1 MGVPP
6 RGSAAGAD
14 LRPDADRHVD
24 STAVSEAQSD
34 PRASA
39 MAKTFSVGIVGAG
52 AISRQSHLPVLTT
65 MPQVRVAWIVDSDPV
80 RARSLARAYRIP
92 AAKLPSSPSDLSGCE
107 VALLAIPVGVRD
119 SYLDAFARLG
129 IGVLVEKPFARTLQ
143 AHREILAAYPP
154 HLLACGFIRRTY
166 ASTCLFRRIVKEEWF
181 GPLMK
186 IRAREG
192 SRTGATRTD
201 RSFFDQPMATGGGVL
216 AEGGCH
222 ALDQA
227 LYITGAA
234 GYDILESRM
243 IFDGSVDRKAEGRVR
258 LALEGSGRVAVEYC
272 FSWLDQQPNTL
283 ELEFGSVR
291 LVTGTSPD
299 SSVVIE
305 GLRAAEVAEV
315 THLAPSQGA
324 RTSSQAFRLHWQ
336 EFFSGIEEGTE
347 SKVSAA
353 SCLSTTAIVEDL
365 YLKARST

>member
-1 MGVPP
+1 
-6 RGSAAGAD
+6 
-14 LRPDADRHVD
+14 
-24 STAVSEAQSD
+24 
-34 PRASA
+34 

-65 MPQVRVAWIVDSDPV
+65 MPQVRVAWITDSDPV

-92 AAKLPSSPSDLSGCE
+92 AAKLPSSPSDLFGCE
-107 VALLAIPVGVRD
+107 VALLAIPVGMRA
-119 SYLDAFARLG
+119 SYLDAFAQLG

-143 AHREILAAYPP
+143 AHREVLAAYPP

-166 ASTCLFRRIVKEEWF
+166 ASTCLFRRIVQEEWF

-186 IRAREG
+186 IRAFEG

-201 RSFFDQPMATGGGVL
+201 RSYFDQPTATGGGVL

-227 LYITGAA
+227 LYITGAE

-243 IFDGSVDRKAEGRVR
+243 IFDGSVDRKAEGRVQ
-258 LALEGSGRVAVEYC
+258 LVDGSRQVPIEYC
-272 FSWLDQQPNTL
+272 FSWLDAQPNSL

-291 LVTGTSPD
+291 LATGTSPD

-305 GLRAAEVAEV
+305 GLRKAEVAQV

-324 RTSSQAFRLHWQ
+324 QTSSQAFRLQW
-336 EFFSGIEEGTE
+336 EDFLRGIEEGTE

-353 SCLSTTAIVEDL
+353 SCLTTTAMVEDL
-365 YLKARST
+365 YLRARSA